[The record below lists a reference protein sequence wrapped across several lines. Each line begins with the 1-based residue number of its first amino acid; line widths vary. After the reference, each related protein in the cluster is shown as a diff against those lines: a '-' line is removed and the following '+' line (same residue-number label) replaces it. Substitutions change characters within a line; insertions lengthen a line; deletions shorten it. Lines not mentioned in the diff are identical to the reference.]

1 VKERRKR
8 LTGHVLS
15 DKMDKTV
22 VVQVERLSRH
32 PRYGK
37 VLRVREKYKAHDEQ
51 NDCRV
56 GDLVRIVESRP
67 LSHEKRW
74 LIEEIVK
81 RAEEMPEIAPE
92 VLEVEQ

>member
-8 LTGHVLS
+8 LTGHVIS

-22 VVQVERLSRH
+22 VVQIERTARH
-32 PRYGK
+32 SRYGK
-37 VLRVREKYKAHDEQ
+37 VLRVRKKYKAHDEQ

-56 GDLVRIVESRP
+56 GDLVCIVESRP
-67 LSHEKRW
+67 LSREKRW
-74 LIEEIVK
+74 MVEEIVK
-81 RAEEMPEIAPE
+81 RAEELPELAPE

>member
-1 VKERRKR
+1 MKERRKR

-37 VLRVREKYKAHDEQ
+37 VLRVRKKYKAHDER
-51 NDCRV
+51 NDCHI

-67 LSHEKRW
+67 LSREKRW
-74 LIEEIVK
+74 QVEEIVK
-81 RAEEMPEIAPE
+81 RAEEIPEVAPE